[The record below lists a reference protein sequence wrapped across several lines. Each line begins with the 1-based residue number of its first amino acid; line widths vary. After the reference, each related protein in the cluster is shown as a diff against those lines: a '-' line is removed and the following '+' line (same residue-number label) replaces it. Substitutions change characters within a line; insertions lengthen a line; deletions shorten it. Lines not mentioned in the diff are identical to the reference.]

1 MAQPQQVDP
10 VTGYPLQQQT
20 QTVPI
25 DPETGLPMQ
34 LVVDP
39 ATAEQVWVPS
49 APAQMSA
56 PTQFAPQ
63 PIQPPQPIQQ
73 QQPVYQQENSQRT
86 LMDLI
91 FGG

>member
-1 MAQPQQVDP
+1 VVQPQQVDP
-10 VTGYPLQQQT
+10 VTGYPLQQQN
-20 QTVPI
+20 QAVPI

-39 ATAEQVWVPS
+39 ATGEQVWVPS
-49 APAQMSA
+49 APAQMTA

-63 PIQPPQPIQQ
+63 PIQPPQPVG
-73 QQPVYQQENSQRT
+73 QQPVYQQERSQRT